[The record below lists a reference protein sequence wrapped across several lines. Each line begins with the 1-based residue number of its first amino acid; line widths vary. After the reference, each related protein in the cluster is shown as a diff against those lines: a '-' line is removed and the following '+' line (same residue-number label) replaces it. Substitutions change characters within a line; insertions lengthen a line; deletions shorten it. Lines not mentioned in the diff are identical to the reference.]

1 MSELKNKLM
10 ADTADAMRA
19 GDHTLRDALRMLL
32 AAIKQEEID
41 RRVTLD
47 DAGVTA
53 VLMKQ
58 AKQRR
63 ETIADAEKAERPD
76 LAEKEQNELQIIER
90 YLPRMLSVEEVRA
103 EALRVIDLVGASGP
117 KDMGRVMGQ
126 LLPALQGR
134 ADGRQVSEV
143 VRDLLQS

>member
-1 MSELKNKLM
+1 MSELKSKLM

-19 GDHTLRDALRMLL
+19 GDRTLRDALRMLL